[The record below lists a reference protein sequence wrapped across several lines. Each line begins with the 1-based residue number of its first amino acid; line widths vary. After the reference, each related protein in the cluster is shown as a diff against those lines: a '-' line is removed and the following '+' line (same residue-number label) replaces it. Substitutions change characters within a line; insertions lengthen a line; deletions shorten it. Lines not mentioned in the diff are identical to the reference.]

1 LNKAIRHIYS
11 IIIEREYLILAILII
26 IKLAFQILIVNSGY
40 KWLSSDDYCRT
51 VKSFEW
57 IENPIINSGVW
68 LTPHFWINGIVMLF
82 VKDLFLAATLT
93 NVIFSS
99 ATVNYFYKISLFVF
113 DKKTAIL
120 STLIF
125 TLFPFQVWLSLSG
138 LPESIHFFFIIAGI
152 YYALMYKKNNGRLKD
167 LILASIMFM
176 FGNMFRYEGWL
187 FSIVFVIYVFYIEIV
202 MKKNERKYYVPLII
216 SVSSLSTIVWWL
228 IQNYVDYGSFTY
240 FASETNKIFEDYGGI
255 KVLQKFIQ
263 YPIFIFYIAPITSFF
278 AIKISYE
285 CIRGFIK
292 KKDNI
297 SLLSILAFFNIA
309 QLVLLMLQG
318 LLGTGGTN
326 MISRYIVIN
335 AMLFIP
341 MAVWQIFSF
350 RKWIAATLLTLIIA
364 GNIVWSFN
372 YPNPFREDT
381 YEAGRLIRDRIEKNY
396 IRNEESVYFEE
407 IEGYYDVFAVQTIS
421 NHPSKFIFGNFPVLK
436 NEESKKSK
444 KSRLSNEEINI
455 LDIKSYLEKNKISLA
470 IVKSDSYADK
480 LKKLNFKNEEIGDYK
495 IFYIRN
501 LESNINDSSITVLA
515 DKIIDLKKYQNTL
528 NFNKTIAIKEV
539 VLDNTN
545 FGFNPQ
551 TVSIKWASTS
561 KNILDSINY
570 DDYEFNRYNSVIEI
584 RREDNDSLVY
594 TESKRIFSERNI
606 EDLLAFNEVKN
617 IIVIKPFA
625 LIYYSKKYVSSPFES
640 GVYNLSL
647 KVYDAKRKRPLILYK
662 GDSLFK
668 PEIKLSDTSKTSITD
683 SIKFRQKNTD
693 TQKIT
698 STNNYV
704 IGNIIAFFPNTNL
717 DKLVG
722 TDGAAFYRII
732 TRNGLQVFFSQR
744 HQADHFL
751 NFVFNYF

>member
-1 LNKAIRHIYS
+1 MNKAIRHIYS

>member
-1 LNKAIRHIYS
+1 MNKAIKNIYR
-11 IIIEREYLILAILII
+11 IIIERDYLILAILVL
-26 IKLAFQILIVNSGY
+26 IKFAFQLLVVNSGY

-57 IENPIINSGVW
+57 LENPVINSGVW
-68 LTPHFWINGIVMLF
+68 LTPHFWINGVIMLF

-93 NVIFSS
+93 NVFFSTF
-99 ATVNYFYKISLFVF
+99 TVYYIYKISLYVF

-120 STLIF
+120 SSFIF
-125 TLFPFQVWLSLSG
+125 ALFPFQVWLSLSG

-152 YYALMYKKNNGRLKD
+152 YYALLYKKNNGRIKD
-167 LILASIMFM
+167 LILATVMFM

-187 FSIVFVIYVFYIEIV
+187 FSIVFVIYIFYLEIV
-202 MKKNERKYYVPLII
+202 MKKNSRKNYFPLI
-216 SVSSLSTIVWWL
+216 VSAFSLLTIMWWL
-228 IQNYVDYGSFTY
+228 IQNYLDHGSFTY
-240 FASETNKIFEDYGGI
+240 FASETNKIFEDYGSI
-255 KVLQKFIQ
+255 KVLQKVVQ
-263 YPIFIFYIAPITSFF
+263 YPVFIFYIAPITSFF
-278 AIKISYE
+278 AIKVSYD
-285 CIRGFIK
+285 CIKGFVK
-292 KKDNI
+292 KKDDV
-297 SLLSILAFFNIA
+297 SLLSVLAFFNIA
-309 QLVLLMLQG
+309 QLALLMLQG
-318 LLGTGGTN
+318 LFGTGGTN

-341 MAVWQIFSF
+341 MAVWQIFNF
-350 RKWIAATLLTLIIA
+350 RKWIAVALFVLIIA
-364 GNIVWSFN
+364 GNIIWSFN

-396 IRNEESVYFEE
+396 IRNGESVYFEE
-407 IEGYYDVFAVQTIS
+407 VEGYYDVFAVQTIS
-421 NHPSKFIFGNFPVLK
+421 NYPSKFIFGNFPILK
-436 NEESKKSK
+436 NEEGKKNK

-470 IVKSDSYADK
+470 IVKSDSYSEK

-495 IFYIRN
+495 VFYIRN

-515 DKIIDLKKYQNTL
+515 DKIIDLKKNQNTI

-570 DDYEFNRYNSVIEI
+570 DDFEFDRYNSVIEI

-606 EDLLAFNEVKN
+606 EDLLAYNEVKN

-625 LIYYSKKYVSSPFES
+625 LIYYSKKFVSSPFES

-647 KVYDAKRKRPLILYK
+647 KVYDAKRKKSLILYK

-668 PEIKLSDTSKTSITD
+668 PEIKLSDTSKIPVSD
-683 SIKFRQKNTD
+683 SIKSRQKNIG

-704 IGNIIAFFPNTNL
+704 IGSIIAFFPNTNL

-722 TDGAAFYRII
+722 SDGAAFYRII

>member
-1 LNKAIRHIYS
+1 MNKAIRNIYR
-11 IIIEREYLILAILII
+11 IIIEREYLILAILIS
-26 IKLAFQILIVNSGY
+26 IKLAFQILVVNSGY

-57 IENPIINSGVW
+57 LENPVINSGVW
-68 LTPHFWINGIVMLF
+68 LTPHFWVTGSIMLF

-93 NVIFSS
+93 NVIFST
-99 ATVNYFYKISLFVF
+99 ATVYYFYKISLFVF

-125 TLFPFQVWLSLSG
+125 AFFPFQVWLSLSG

-152 YYALMYKKNNGRLKD
+152 YYSILYKKNDGRLKD

-187 FSIVFVIYVFYIEIV
+187 FSIVFVIYVFYVEIV
-202 MKKNERKYYVPLII
+202 MKKNERKNYIPLII
-216 SVSSLSTIVWWL
+216 SVFSLSTIVWWL
-228 IQNYVDYGSFTY
+228 FQNLIDYGSFTY

-278 AIKISYE
+278 AIKVSYE
-285 CIRGFIK
+285 CIRGFLK
-292 KKDNI
+292 KKDNV

-318 LLGTGGTN
+318 LFGTGGTN

-335 AMLFIP
+335 ALLFIP
-341 MAVWQIFSF
+341 LAVWQIFNF
-350 RKWIAATLLTLIIA
+350 RKWIAATLFALIIV
-364 GNIVWSFN
+364 GNVVWSFN

-421 NHPSKFIFGNFPVLK
+421 NNPSKFIFGNFPVLK
-436 NEESKKSK
+436 NEEGKKNK

-561 KNILDSINY
+561 KSILDSIDY
-570 DDYEFNRYNSVIEI
+570 DEFEFNRYNSVLEI

-594 TESKRIFSERNI
+594 SESKRIFSERNI
-606 EDLLAFNEVKN
+606 EDLLAYNEVKN

-625 LIYYSKKYVSSPFES
+625 LIYYSKKFVSSPFES

-668 PEIKLSDTSKTSITD
+668 PEIKLIDTSKTSITD
-683 SIKFRQKNTD
+683 SIKSRQRNTD

-698 STNNYV
+698 FTNNYL

>member
-1 LNKAIRHIYS
+1 MNKAIRNIYR
-11 IIIEREYLILAILII
+11 IIIEREYLILAILIS
-26 IKLAFQILIVNSGY
+26 IKLAFQILVVNSGY

-57 IENPIINSGVW
+57 LENPVINSGVW
-68 LTPHFWINGIVMLF
+68 LTPHFWVTGSIMLF

-93 NVIFSS
+93 NVIFST
-99 ATVNYFYKISLFVF
+99 ATVYYFYKISLFVF

-125 TLFPFQVWLSLSG
+125 AFFPFQVWLSLSG

-152 YYALMYKKNNGRLKD
+152 YYAILYKKNDGRLKD

-202 MKKNERKYYVPLII
+202 MKKNEQKNYISLII
-216 SVSSLSTIVWWL
+216 SVFSLLTIVWWL
-228 IQNYVDYGSFTY
+228 FQNLIDYGSFTY

-278 AIKISYE
+278 AIKVSYE
-285 CIRGFIK
+285 CIRGFLK
-292 KKDNI
+292 KKDNV

-318 LLGTGGTN
+318 LFGTGGTN

-335 AMLFIP
+335 ALLFIP
-341 MAVWQIFSF
+341 LAVWQIFNF
-350 RKWIAATLLTLIIA
+350 RKWIAATLFALIIV
-364 GNIVWSFN
+364 GNVVWSFN

-421 NHPSKFIFGNFPVLK
+421 NNPSKFIFGNFPVLK
-436 NEESKKSK
+436 NEEGKKNK

-561 KNILDSINY
+561 KSILDSIDY
-570 DDYEFNRYNSVIEI
+570 DEFEFNRYNSVIEI

-594 TESKRIFSERNI
+594 SESKRIFSERNI
-606 EDLLAFNEVKN
+606 EDLLTYNEVKN

-625 LIYYSKKYVSSPFES
+625 LIYYSKKFVSSPFES
-640 GVYNLSL
+640 GIYNLSL
-647 KVYDAKRKRPLILYK
+647 KVYDAKRKKPLILYK

-668 PEIKLSDTSKTSITD
+668 PEIKLNDTSKTSITD
-683 SIKFRQKNTD
+683 SIKSRQRNTD

-698 STNNYV
+698 FTNSYL